1 MQYQLFEKD
10 NAKDVVASSDCADD
24 FAAQKWAQDWTS
36 ANAKSDEYLLER
48 SGGGFSALMFK
59 TVAGQW
65 YMMRR

>member
-1 MQYQLFEKD
+1 MQYQLLEKT
-10 NAKDVVASSDCADD
+10 NPANVVATGECEDD
-24 FAAQKWAQDWTS
+24 FKAEKWAQGWTS